1 MIIRLDFRETEL
13 HSEITKLRIDGAFSK
28 ITVETD
34 NLPIGDIIICQDD
47 GKEQLIIERKTLA
60 DLAASI
66 RDGRYNEQSFRLNQC
81 ALHNHSIIY
90 LLEGNIHR
98 YKSSKYGRSINK
110 EALISA
116 MTSIMWSKGFSIY
129 RSVDTIESALW
140 LLQTA
145 DKLGRIKEKNFY
157 HVDDDVSANA
167 SGSAN
172 ASDNSSNKDYTAVSK
187 RVKKANITPE
197 NIGSI
202 MLAQIPS
209 VSTASACAI
218 MDKYKTIPNLIEA
231 IKKDDKALHD
241 ITTLTKSGKSRK
253 LTKVCTSNVYNFLLG
268 KSGLV
273 EVDI

>member
-1 MIIRLDFRETEL
+1 MIIKLDFRESDL
-13 HSEITKLRIDGAFSK
+13 HSEIIKLRMSGAFSK
-28 ITVETD
+28 ITLETD

-47 GKEQLIIERKTLA
+47 GKEQMIIERKTLP

-81 ALHNHSIIY
+81 AVHNHSIVY

-116 MTSIMWSKGFSIY
+116 MTSITWSKGFSIY
-129 RSVDTIESALW
+129 RSLDTTESALW

-145 DKLGRIKEKNFY
+145 DKLGRIKEKYFY
-157 HVDDDVSANA
+157 EEDASSCGNA
-167 SGSAN
+167 A
-172 ASDNSSNKDYTAVSK
+172 DNSSDKDYTAVSK
-187 RVKKANITPE
+187 RVKKANITPD

-218 MDKYKTIPNLIEA
+218 MNKYETVPKLIQA
-231 IKKDDKALHD
+231 ITANDKALDD
-241 ITTLTKSGKSRK
+241 ITTLTKSGKTRK
-253 LTKVCTSNVYNFLLG
+253 LTKTCTNNVYNFLLR

>member
-1 MIIRLDFRETEL
+1 M
-13 HSEITKLRIDGAFSK
+13 
-28 ITVETD
+28 
-34 NLPIGDIIICQDD
+34 
-47 GKEQLIIERKTLA
+47 
-60 DLAASI
+60 
-66 RDGRYNEQSFRLNQC
+66 
-81 ALHNHSIIY
+81 
-90 LLEGNIHR
+90 EGNIHR

-129 RSVDTIESALW
+129 RSLDTAESALW

-145 DKLGRIKEKNFY
+145 DKLGRIKEKYFY
-157 HVDDDVSANA
+157 DDGEDE
-167 SGSAN
+167 
-172 ASDNSSNKDYTAVSK
+172 SDNCSNKDYTAVSK
-187 RVKKANITPE
+187 RVKKANITPN

-218 MDKYKTIPNLIEA
+218 MERYKTVSNLIQVITA
-231 IKKDDKALHD
+231 NDKALDD
-241 ITTLTKSGKSRK
+241 ITTLTKSGKTRK
-253 LTKVCTSNVYNFLLG
+253 LTKTCTNNVYNFLLG

>member
-1 MIIRLDFRETEL
+1 MIIRLDFRETDL
-13 HSEITKLRIDGAFSK
+13 HSEITKLRMNGAFSK
-28 ITVETD
+28 ITIETD
-34 NLPIGDIIICQDD
+34 NLAIGDIIICQDD
-47 GKEQLIIERKTLA
+47 GKEQLIIERKTLP

-81 ALHNHSIIY
+81 AVHNHSIVY

-129 RSVDTIESALW
+129 RSLDTVESALW

-145 DKLGRIKEKNFY
+145 DKLGRIKEKYFY
-157 HVDDDVSANA
+157 DDED
-167 SGSAN
+167 
-172 ASDNSSNKDYTAVSK
+172 ASDNASNKDYTSVSK
-187 RVKKANITPE
+187 RVKKANITSD

-218 MDKYKTIPNLIEA
+218 MDKYKTIPSLIQA
-231 IKKDDKALHD
+231 ITNDDKALDD
-241 ITTLTKSGKSRK
+241 ITTLTKSGKARK
-253 LTKVCTSNVYNFLLG
+253 LTKTCTNNVYNFLLG

-273 EVDI
+273 EVDV